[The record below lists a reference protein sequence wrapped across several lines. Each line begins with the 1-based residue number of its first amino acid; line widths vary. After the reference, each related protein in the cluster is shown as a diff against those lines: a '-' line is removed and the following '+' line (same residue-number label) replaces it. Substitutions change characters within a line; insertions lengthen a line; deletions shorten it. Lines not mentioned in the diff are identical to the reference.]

1 MNTANNEVKLT
12 KDDIRYR
19 EIQVKVIRK
28 AIQLLSDDML
38 IGIVDPYNLAY
49 FRERFTYFYLV
60 SGANDDSILTT
71 RFLRSLYSTFNNYYQ
86 SCQSPIPG
94 LEITDADKERH
105 FLYRE
110 INDVLEDFLASW

>member
-1 MNTANNEVKLT
+1 MNTTYKEPTFT

-38 IGIVDPYNLAY
+38 TGIVDPYNLAY
-49 FRERFTYFYLV
+49 FRERVTYFYLI

-71 RFLRSLYSTFNNYYQ
+71 RFLRSLHSTFNNYYQ
-86 SCQSPIPG
+86 SYQSPAPG
-94 LEITDADKERH
+94 VEITVADKERH

-110 INDVLEDFLASW
+110 INDVLEDFLANW

>member
-1 MNTANNEVKLT
+1 MNIDDEETTLT
-12 KDDIRYR
+12 KDNIRYQ
-19 EIQVKVIRK
+19 EMQVKVIRK

-38 IGIVDPYNLAY
+38 EGVIDPYNLAY
-49 FRERFTYFYLV
+49 FRERITYFYLV
-60 SGANDDSILTT
+60 SGANDQSILTI

-86 SCQSPIPG
+86 SYQSPIPG

-110 INDVLEDFLASW
+110 INDVLEDFLANW